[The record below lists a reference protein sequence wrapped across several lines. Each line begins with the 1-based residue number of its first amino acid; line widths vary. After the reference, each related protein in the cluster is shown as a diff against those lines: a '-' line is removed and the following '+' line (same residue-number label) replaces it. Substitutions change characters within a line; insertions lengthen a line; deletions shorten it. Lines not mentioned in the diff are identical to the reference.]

1 MRQYFAFD
9 QVANWKKSI
18 LKPKRPILWPWWGFS
33 TKTTTN
39 RVQITRSKVWFLH
52 YWFVYA
58 HIFVCPDLVCVLFC
72 LLVVKALLARTSLLV
87 YHVTFPQK
95 VLERKKITKYHFCV
109 VFFVKCLEMCFWF
122 PFDYTLWA
130 WCHLFLPARALINVI
145 YETTSPD
152 RAGRKGATQMFVQ
165 MSYCSIPN
173 VCSKWPFQ
181 LQK

>member
-1 MRQYFAFD
+1 MMR
-9 QVANWKKSI
+9 I
-18 LKPKRPILWPWWGFS
+18 LYQNYNKPGTNYPIKGL
-33 TKTTTN
+33 
-39 RVQITRSKVWFLH
+39 
-52 YWFVYA
+52 
-58 HIFVCPDLVCVLFC
+58 IF
-72 LLVVKALLARTSLLV
+72 ALLICICA
-87 YHVTFPQK
+87 
-95 VLERKKITKYHFCV
+95 HFCV
-109 VFFVKCLEMCFWF
+109 PWLSMCAFLLVSCEGSVSAHFFVSLSRDIPAKSAGEKKNHEIPFLCGFFVKCLEMCFWF